1 MIIPKT
7 SSFYQAYYLKIKRYI
22 NHQKNIYMKR
32 KNVFSLKSFV
42 TAIILSMTIFSCT
55 NNDTT
60 DSATSEAVK
69 DTTVVPME
77 TSTTMDT
84 PPVTDNTA
92 ANKTATAK
100 PDPSKKGMKGK
111 VSIILPMAPMAD
123 VKMEADNSGVYS
135 NVEIL
140 PSFPGGNKG
149 LQKFFDDNL
158 EYPAD
163 ASNDGVEGT
172 VNVSF
177 VVDEN
182 GKLTVPKVDG
192 DNVGYGLEAEAL
204 RVVNKMPTWNPGK
217 LKGKN
222 VKTKFALPVKFVL
235 Y

>member
-1 MIIPKT
+1 
-7 SSFYQAYYLKIKRYI
+7 
-22 NHQKNIYMKR
+22 MKR
-32 KNVFSLKSFV
+32 KNVFSIKL
-42 TAIILSMTIFSCT
+42 LSTSIVLSLTIFSCI

-60 DSATSEAVK
+60 DNTAAETINDNA
-69 DTTVVPME
+69 VVPIE

-84 PPVTDNTA
+84 LPAIPTVTG
-92 ANKTATAK
+92 K

-111 VSIILPMAPMAD
+111 VSIIPVTAPMAD
-123 VKMEADNSGVYS
+123 AKMEADNSGVYS

-163 ASNDGVEGT
+163 ATNDGVEGT
-172 VNVSF
+172 VKVSF

-204 RVVNKMPTWNPGK
+204 RVVNKMPAWNPGK